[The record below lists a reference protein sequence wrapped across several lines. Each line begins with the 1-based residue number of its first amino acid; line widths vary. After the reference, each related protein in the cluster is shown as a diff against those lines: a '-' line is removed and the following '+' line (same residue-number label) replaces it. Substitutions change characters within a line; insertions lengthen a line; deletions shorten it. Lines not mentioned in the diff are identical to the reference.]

1 MAVRYDI
8 AVGLTKG
15 HKTTKIRRVNY
26 KGDKKVKGLRG
37 ASVKNVS
44 FLRKFCPTNPP
55 KISLGERMAH
65 YLWKMCFSP
74 CILNDDNKLIH
85 SKTSNTLAQFAV
97 VACINILLMQRPAL
111 TDSFAYWL
119 SYRL

>member
-44 FLRKFCPTNPP
+44 LLFQKTRNNSISLEKLRKSHE
-55 KISLGERMAH
+55 KISENEKNGMVC
-65 YLWKMCFSP
+65 MVSP
-74 CILNDDNKLIH
+74 DFK
-85 SKTSNTLAQFAV
+85 
-97 VACINILLMQRPAL
+97 
-111 TDSFAYWL
+111 
-119 SYRL
+119 